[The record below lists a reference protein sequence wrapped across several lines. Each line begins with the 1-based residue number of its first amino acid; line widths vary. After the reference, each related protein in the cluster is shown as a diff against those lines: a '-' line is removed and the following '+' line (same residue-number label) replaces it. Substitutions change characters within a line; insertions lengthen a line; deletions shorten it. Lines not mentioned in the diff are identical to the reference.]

1 MTQQTAEIMLC
12 TIQAYAN
19 LSGYVYLHIPNHVA
33 KQFNINSGT
42 NFTISYRDGKI
53 EIVQQR
59 KEENELLG

>member
-1 MTQQTAEIMLC
+1 MAQQITEIVLG

-19 LSGYVYLHIPNHVA
+19 LSGYVYLHIPKHVA

-53 EIVQQR
+53 VIVQQR
-59 KEENELLG
+59 KEGNGLLG

>member
-1 MTQQTAEIMLC
+1 MLC